1 METPK
6 PALEADDDDID
17 GVVENDVNKLNVD

>member
-17 GVVENDVNKLNVD
+17 GVEENDVNELNID